1 MLRATWRSLLA
12 RKLRLLLS
20 AFAVVLGVAFV
31 SGSYVFTDTLDRAFT
46 GLTSGAV
53 GDVIVRPGTSA
64 DSGGGFGGGT
74 SGARTLPASLV
85 DELAAVP
92 GAARADGRI
101 TNFGTF
107 VVGKDG
113 KLIGGSGPPGIA
125 VNYSPGPAANGV
137 PVAKLERG
145 RWPAAEGEI
154 VMDTTTAGKAGYLIG
169 ESVPLVTAT
178 ERPRVSARLVG
189 TAAFGGSTL
198 VGSSVVMFD
207 TAQAQQLFM
216 QGKDAYS
223 QVWVTAAPGDQ
234 PGAAALR
241 RGEGAPQG
249 HPGRHR

>member
-1 MLRATWRSLLA
+1 MLRATWRSLFA

-53 GDVIVRPGTSA
+53 GDVIVRPGSSA

-74 SGARTLPASLV
+74 SGARSVPAALV
-85 DELAAVP
+85 GKLAAVP

-125 VNYSPGPAANGV
+125 VNYSSGPAANGV
-137 PVAKLERG
+137 PVATLERG

-154 VMDTTTAGKAGYLIG
+154 VLDDATAEKSGYLVG
-169 ESVPLVTAT
+169 DSVPWS
-178 ERPRVSARLVG
+178 PPPS
-189 TAAFGGSTL
+189 
-198 VGSSVVMFD
+198 
-207 TAQAQQLFM
+207 
-216 QGKDAYS
+216 
-223 QVWVTAAPGDQ
+223 
-234 PGAAALR
+234 
-241 RGEGAPQG
+241 
-249 HPGRHR
+249 GRA